1 MGNSLGR
8 AVLGGNERE
17 AWKKETAGIADRC
30 VGREPAS
37 SVDGK
42 ETVEIVW
49 GESCSRFFF
58 GTISINAIVSTNCM
72 PKTCQ
77 TVSIRA
83 EDSCPHQC
91 KISKKCAV
99 CRVAFGFSGQPSLAK

>member
-1 MGNSLGR
+1 MEEGNRGDSGPLRWEGTSKQRGRKGNSGNSLGR
-8 AVLGGNERE
+8 ILF
-17 AWKKETAGIADRC
+17 T
-30 VGREPAS
+30 
-37 SVDGK
+37 
-42 ETVEIVW
+42 
-49 GESCSRFFF
+49 FFF